1 MFGRAVGGHMAESGS
16 DVERLGTG
24 LAAVD
29 RALGGGVP
37 AGRLVAVV
45 APASVSA
52 EPLLYAAAGA
62 NPARYLAALRPRTT
76 VERDLA
82 AHGVEATVEAVEG
95 DALLDSPAAHLDG
108 LDRSVLVVD
117 PVTEA
122 EQGERRAYRDFLDA
136 VGRACRMTDS
146 VAYLHCVETTPPT
159 LRRDLSLSLAD
170 LVFDVDLR
178 AGGAVGTR
186 LTVTKAGGCRL
197 PERQFRLRFDPDGV
211 EATPVED

>member
-1 MFGRAVGGHMAESGS
+1 MSESGS
-16 DVERLGTG
+16 DAERLSTG

-37 AGRLVAVV
+37 AGRLGAVV
-45 APASVSA
+45 APASTSA
-52 EPLLYAAAGA
+52 EPLLYAAAAA
-62 NPARYLAALRPRTT
+62 NPTRYLTALRPRAT
-76 VERDLA
+76 VERDLT
-82 AHGVEATVEAVEG
+82 AHGADATVEAVDG
-95 DALLDSPAAHLDG
+95 DTLLDAPAEHVDG

-122 EQGERRAYRDFLDA
+122 EQGERRAYREFLDA

-146 VAYLHCVETTPPT
+146 VAYLHCVKTTPAT

-178 AGGAVGTR
+178 ADGAVETR
-186 LTVTKAGGCRL
+186 LTVTKARGCRL
-197 PERQFRLRFDPDGV
+197 PDRQFRLALDDGI
-211 EATPVED
+211 EAAPIGD